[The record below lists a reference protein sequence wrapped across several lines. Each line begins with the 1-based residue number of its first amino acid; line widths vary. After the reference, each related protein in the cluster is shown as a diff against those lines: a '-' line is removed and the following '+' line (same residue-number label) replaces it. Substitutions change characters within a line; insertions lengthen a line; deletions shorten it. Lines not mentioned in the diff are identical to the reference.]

1 MADLTVLTPAYN
13 RRKGLQKLFESLLA
27 QTNKN
32 FEWLIVDDGSTDDTS
47 LFAKQW
53 VSCNEFSV
61 RYYKKENGGKHTA
74 LNYSLDK
81 ISTPLVFIVDSDD
94 YLTSDAVDVIYE
106 KYSLYKSEKDL
117 CGLSFLRTKPDGS
130 GYLSPPLPCDDV
142 KSHTANAG

>member
-47 LFAKQW
+47 LFVQQW
-53 VSCNEFSV
+53 VSCKEFSI

-106 KYSLYKSEKDL
+106 N
-117 CGLSFLRTKPDGS
+117 
-130 GYLSPPLPCDDV
+130 
-142 KSHTANAG
+142 TAFINPKKICAG